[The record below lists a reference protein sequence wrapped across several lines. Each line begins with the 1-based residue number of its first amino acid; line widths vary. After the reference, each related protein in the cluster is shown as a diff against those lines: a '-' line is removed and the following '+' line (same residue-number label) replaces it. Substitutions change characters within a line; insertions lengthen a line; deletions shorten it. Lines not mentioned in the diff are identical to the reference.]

1 MSLETPHFYTGTKN
15 NTQPDKIETNKYY
28 TYILSA
34 ADDETALN
42 MLTEVCRNALVDAD
56 AVIKEN
62 KKEKEKK
69 RRQWLID
76 SVKEN
81 SPQEVESKKIPC
93 RIWYSLKLLFFMF
106 FSFPGLW
113 IKESWKAPNSDGT
126 SEELVM
132 SLFLASSLIA
142 FPLYYVALFVG
153 VVVLVL
159 TFFSSSITFC
169 NLLIP
174 LKFSGLCYL
183 VGLVSS
189 LLFWDLQAS
198 QNSALAIAI
207 ISLVIT
213 VILG

>member
-1 MSLETPHFYTGTKN
+1 MSLEIPYSDTGTKKD
-15 NTQPDKIETNKYY
+15 TQSDKIEINKYY

-42 MLTEVCRNALVDAD
+42 MLTEAYRNAIIEAD
-56 AVIKEN
+56 AVIKE
-62 KKEKEKK
+62 KQKEKTKK

-76 SVKEN
+76 VVKEN
-81 SPQEVESKKIPC
+81 VPQEVESTKIPC
-93 RIWYSLKLLFFMF
+93 RIWYSLKLVLFMF

-113 IKESWKAPNSDGT
+113 IKESRRAPNDDDI
-126 SEELVM
+126 SEGFVM
-132 SLFLASSLIA
+132 SLFLAASVIA
-142 FPLYYVALFVG
+142 FSLYYIALFVSIFE
-153 VVVLVL
+153 VVFAFVSGNIAFG
-159 TFFSSSITFC
+159 T
-169 NLLIP
+169 LLIP
-174 LKFSGLCYL
+174 LKFSGICYF

-207 ISLVIT
+207 ISIVVT